1 MRRARLQVS
10 SGLGVAFGV
19 GMAVSPP
26 CIAAIIVIEQ
36 LPIDEGEMT
45 EAGTAKPCPL
55 CQSPMVRAV
64 AKSGPR
70 IGRPLWRCSDFACPK
85 LIDIDEGDVTAPE
98 PVAGESAQA
107 QYERGRAAHTERLKR
122 AAMFLAALG
131 ILVATGA
138 FFVALAIVAEIR
150 IAAVAAL
157 IVVVSFVWALVRVL
171 PDEVIYWRKG
181 AEAERRVGANLD
193 ELGSEGFVTLYD
205 RRMPGRGGNIDA
217 VTVGPPGVFVVE
229 TKWRGRGVAVIQ
241 GRFEV
246 GGREQSDAI
255 RQVTDQAMLIQV
267 SLAGAMN
274 RHHMTVIPI
283 LCIGNRSVGGAER
296 AGGVLVL
303 DVKSIAKRLA
313 SEPQVL
319 NAIEIQELAA
329 LLDRALP
336 AYERRQA

>member
-1 MRRARLQVS
+1 
-10 SGLGVAFGV
+10 
-19 GMAVSPP
+19 
-26 CIAAIIVIEQ
+26 
-36 LPIDEGEMT
+36 MT
-45 EAGTAKPCPL
+45 EAETVKSCPL

-70 IGRPLWRCSDFACPK
+70 IGRPLWRCSDFGCPK
-85 LIDIDEGDVTAPE
+85 LIDIDEGDVTTPA

-107 QYERGRAAHTERLKR
+107 QYERERAAHTERLKR

-131 ILVATGA
+131 ILVAVGA
-138 FFVALAIVAEIR
+138 FFIALAIVAEIR

-157 IVVVSFVWALVRVL
+157 MVVVAFVWALVRVL
-171 PDEVIYWRKG
+171 PDEVIYWGKG

-193 ELGSEGFVTLYD
+193 ELGTSGFVTLYD

-229 TKWRGRGVAVIQ
+229 TKWRGRGVEVIQ
-241 GRFEV
+241 GRLEV

-274 RHHMTVIPI
+274 RHHMTVVPI

-313 SEPQVL
+313 SEPQAL
-319 NAIEIQELAA
+319 NATEIQELAG

-336 AYERRQA
+336 AYERRQG